1 MREVSPA
8 EVYRQIESEGAR
20 HGLFPVMQGDRCF
33 VAQRQEFAH
42 VGAVVA
48 SMVTEPSIICGVD
61 MAHPLGNVWK
71 SRKTR
76 AEFDSA
82 KVYRAAAARR
92 KAAQKREMD
101 ERYADRIREMKA
113 LERFYGVGEIQE
125 AMADARRRGL
135 IKMGA

>member
-8 EVYRQIESEGAR
+8 EVYCQIESEGAR

-33 VAQRQEFAH
+33 VAQHQEFAH

-48 SMVTEPSIICGVD
+48 CMVTEPSIICSVD
-61 MAHPLGNVWK
+61 MAHPLGNIWK

-76 AEFDSA
+76 DEFDAA
-82 KVYRAAAARR
+82 KVYRAAAKRR
-92 KAAQKREMD
+92 KAAQRAELD
-101 ERYADRIREMKA
+101 QRYADRIREMKA

>member
-20 HGLFPVMQGDRCF
+20 HGLFPVMHGDKCF

-48 SMVTEPSIICGVD
+48 CMVTEPSIICGVD
-61 MAHPLGNVWK
+61 MAHPLSNVWK